1 MIARLSEKFCI
12 INYMK
17 KIFVLLGIIF
27 PVILDAQDF
36 GIWMRG
42 DTAGFT
48 PRFALASAV
57 IGDPVYNSWSS
68 GAPMPT
74 PRSNL
79 TASVVN
85 GKIYAIGGTD
95 TSEGWSNK
103 VEVYDPEKSKTWTK
117 LGTAGWFHPVAN
129 MSASVIGENI
139 YII

>member
-42 DTAGFT
+42 DTAGF
-48 PRFALASAV
+48 
-57 IGDPVYNSWSS
+57 
-68 GAPMPT
+68 T

-139 YII
+139 YIIGGFDGFAPLDSVFIF